1 MKKLCMILSVVL
13 VLFFTL
19 GCQQGQER
27 TKVEE
32 AKFEKETGF
41 AEVNGTKLYYEI
53 AGTGEPLVLIHGWSF
68 DSRCWESQFN
78 IFAEKHRVLR
88 YDLRGFGRSDLPDDG
103 EEYSHTADLVALLNQ
118 LNIEKANI
126 LGHSY
131 GGRIAFD
138 FVFNYP
144 ERIISLILPD
154 AAMDVTNLS
163 TTPNEDV
170 WAWINDTWRAGR
182 EEGIEEAKKI
192 WINGSPL
199 KPAMSN
205 PQSAPLVRR
214 MIEDYSGWHW
224 MNDDPHIGFVGY
236 PLEHLREIKVP
247 TLILVGELN
256 PSIYHEWAD
265 AQNKNILNSKM
276 EIIPDAGH
284 ALNIENPE
292 KFNEF
297 VLKFLSEI

>member
-1 MKKLCMILSVVL
+1 MKKLLMVIPL
-13 VLFFTL
+13 VFLLCFAVS
-19 GCQQGQER
+19 CQQGQER

-32 AKFEKETGF
+32 TQFESETGY
-41 AEVNGTKLYYEI
+41 ADVNGTKLYYEI
-53 AGTGEPLVLIHGWSF
+53 AGKGEPLVLIHGWSF
-68 DSRCWESQFN
+68 DSRCWESQFKT
-78 IFAEKHRVLR
+78 FSEKYRVLR
-88 YDLRGFGRSDLPDDG
+88 YDLRGFGRSDLPEVG
-103 EEYSHTADLVALLNQ
+103 EKYSHTTDLVALLDH
-118 LNIEKANI
+118 LNIDRAHI
-126 LGHSY
+126 LGHSF

-154 AAMDVTNLS
+154 AAMDVTDLNA
-163 TTPNEDV
+163 TPNEDV

-199 KPAMSN
+199 KPAMGN
-205 PQSAPLVRR
+205 PRSAPIVREL
-214 MIEDYSGWHW
+214 IEDYSGWHW
-224 MNDDPHIGFVGY
+224 ANDDPHVGFAGY
-236 PLEHLREIKVP
+236 PLERLREIKVP

-265 AQNKNILNSKM
+265 AQNENIPNSKKV
-276 EIIPDAGH
+276 IIPGAGH

-292 KFNEF
+292 KFNEAI
-297 VLKFLSEI
+297 LRFLSEI

>member
-1 MKKLCMILSVVL
+1 MKILFTVIVL
-13 VLFFTL
+13 VLLLCFAFS
-19 GCQQGQER
+19 CQQDQER
-27 TKVEE
+27 TGLAESPSE
-32 AKFEKETGF
+32 NETGY
-41 AEVNGTKLYYEI
+41 AEVNGTKLHYEM
-53 AGTGEPLVLIHGWSF
+53 AGTGVPLVLIHGWSF

-78 IFAEKHRVLR
+78 TFAEKHRVLR
-88 YDLRGFGRSDLPDDG
+88 YDLRGFGRSDLPDVG
-103 EEYSHTADLVALLNQ
+103 EKYSHTADLIALLDH

-144 ERIISLILPD
+144 ERTISLILPD
-154 AAMDVTNLS
+154 AAMDVTNLAA
-163 TTPNEDV
+163 TPNKDV
-170 WAWINDTWRAGR
+170 LAWINDTWRVGR

-192 WINGSPL
+192 WVNGSPL
-199 KPAMSN
+199 KPAMSD
-205 PQSAPLVRR
+205 PRSAPLVRR

-224 MNDDPHIGFVGY
+224 VNDDPHIGFVGY
-236 PLEHLREIKVP
+236 PLERLQEIKVP
-247 TLILVGELN
+247 ALIIVGELN

-265 AQNKNILNSKM
+265 AQNENIPNSKKV
-276 EIIPDAGH
+276 IIPDAGH

-297 VLKFLSEI
+297 VLRFLSEI

>member
-1 MKKLCMILSVVL
+1 MKKLYTIIPLVILFCFVFS
-13 VLFFTL
+13 
-19 GCQQGQER
+19 CQQGQER
-27 TKVEE
+27 TGVEE
-32 AKFEKETGF
+32 TQFESETGY
-41 AEVNGTKLYYEI
+41 AEVNGTRLYYEI

-78 IFAEKHRVLR
+78 TFAEKHRVLR
-88 YDLRGFGRSDLPDDG
+88 YDLRGFGRSDLPDEG
-103 EEYSHTADLVALLNQ
+103 EKYSHTADLVALLDH

-144 ERIISLILPD
+144 ERTLSLILPD
-154 AAMDVTNLS
+154 AAMDVTDLAA
-163 TTPNEDV
+163 TPDEDV
-170 WAWINDTWRAGR
+170 LAWINDTWRVGR

-192 WINGSPL
+192 WANGSPL
-199 KPAMSN
+199 KPAMGD
-205 PQSAPLVRR
+205 PRSAPLVKR

-224 MNDDPHIGFVGY
+224 VNDDPHIGFAGY
-236 PLEHLREIKVP
+236 PLERLQEIKVP

-265 AQNKNILNSKM
+265 AQNENIPNSKKV
-276 EIIPDAGH
+276 IILDAGH

-292 KFNEF
+292 KFNAF
-297 VLKFLSEI
+297 VLRFLSEI